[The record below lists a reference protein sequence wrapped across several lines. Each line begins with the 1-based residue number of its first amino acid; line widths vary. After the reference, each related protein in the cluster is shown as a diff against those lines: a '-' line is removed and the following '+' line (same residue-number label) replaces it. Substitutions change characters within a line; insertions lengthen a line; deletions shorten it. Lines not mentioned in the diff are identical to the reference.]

1 MSALEVSISIL
12 KAEIAATKE
21 ELHDFSLDR
30 DSQIKLLELTLT
42 ALQENL
48 SSINDQLLSMKLSNE
63 ELLREYRNNEKFGK

>member
-30 DSQIKLLELTLT
+30 DSQVESLESTLT